1 MAQRVWLER
10 LLMTAPAIEFP
21 VIGISDVK
29 PSAPYAF
36 VARTWNEMHESPLH
50 AFLRGHFR
58 NHYFVDSAGVR
69 YLVEHPRVT
78 GLDLI
83 RIKEV
88 GVVTSVVSALLSGFD
103 FPVMVSFDLQSQGRV
118 EIGELREK
126 LLQCLDVAP
135 RLFTLNVSEQ
145 TVRRRLKAAKG
156 YAALAAALTI

>member
-1 MAQRVWLER
+1 M
-10 LLMTAPAIEFP
+10 
-21 VIGISDVK
+21 
-29 PSAPYAF
+29 
-36 VARTWNEMHESPLH
+36 
-50 AFLRGHFR
+50 
-58 NHYFVDSAGVR
+58 
-69 YLVEHPRVT
+69 
-78 GLDLI
+78 I

>member
-1 MAQRVWLER
+1 
-10 LLMTAPAIEFP
+10 
-21 VIGISDVK
+21 
-29 PSAPYAF
+29 
-36 VARTWNEMHESPLH
+36 MHESPLYM
-50 AFLRGHFR
+50 FLRGYFR
-58 NHYFVDSAGVR
+58 NHYFVDAAGVK
-69 YLVEHPRVT
+69 YLVQRPRVT
-78 GLDLI
+78 GLDMI